1 MFSEAGPRIRKL
13 RDSILSAEPTVGLER
28 ARIVTE
34 SYRRN
39 EGKPILPKRAEALRD
54 VLAGQTIF
62 INDGDLLVGNQ
73 SHGLRCP
80 PVYPENFVAWMGDG
94 NEMTKMETRKVNPL
108 RIPKDIWSELGEIAA
123 YWQGKTLVEKC
134 YARFPA
140 EILAA
145 RQAMIFSVS
154 LEKNAMG
161 HCVLDYPALL
171 QKGYRGVREETVRR
185 LADLTADEPEA
196 AQKKQFWEA
205 VLIICDAA
213 VHFAGRYAD
222 LAAEQAART
231 DDPDRRAELEAMA
244 AICRKVPAGPAETF
258 HEALQSIWL
267 AHLVNCIETNA
278 YSMSFGRLDQYLWPY
293 LENDLNQGRIDQARA
308 QELLNCFWCKTNEII
323 HLDDSEMVYFHGGH
337 PMGQHITVGGQT
349 RDGRDATNPL
359 SYMCL
364 EAHGTVKMAQPDFSV
379 RLHPGSPRDFQI
391 RAAEVISLGLGLPH
405 VFNDRVLI
413 EALTND
419 GLPLEE
425 ARDYTPTGCV
435 ENATPECWIRA
446 PGGWLNLPK
455 ILELSLNQGRCAL
468 TGEQIGPETE
478 PVEEI
483 ESFEQLM
490 AVFRRQFEEAVR
502 LHVEWSNII
511 DQVQA
516 ENMPQPS
523 VSMFINDCLDNGRD
537 AVQGGARYNFTSP
550 LMVGVAT
557 LADSLGAIKTLV
569 FDEKIYDLTQLKQA
583 LDDNFQGHEIM
594 RARLINK
601 APKYGNDIAS
611 VDDLAAEASRMF
623 CDQFAKY
630 ENTRD
635 GRFRAGFW
643 SVTANYGLGDHTA
656 ATPDGRLAREPL
668 SDSITPNSGRDLNG
682 LTASLKSAARLDQRR
697 ASNGTV
703 LNRHITPSELDG
715 PAKLE
720 KFVDLI
726 NAYFDLG
733 GSNLGFN
740 VISAETL
747 KQAQQHP
754 DDYAGLMVKVAGYAA
769 LFTELG
775 VPCQNELIRRT
786 EHNLS

>member
-1 MFSEAGPRIRKL
+1 
-13 RDSILSAEPTVGLER
+13 
-28 ARIVTE
+28 
-34 SYRRN
+34 
-39 EGKPILPKRAEALRD
+39 
-54 VLAGQTIF
+54 
-62 INDGDLLVGNQ
+62 
-73 SHGLRCP
+73 
-80 PVYPENFVAWMGDG
+80 
-94 NEMTKMETRKVNPL
+94 
-108 RIPKDIWSELGEIAA
+108 
-123 YWQGKTLVEKC
+123 
-134 YARFPA
+134 
-140 EILAA
+140 
-145 RQAMIFSVS
+145 
-154 LEKNAMG
+154 
-161 HCVLDYPALL
+161 
-171 QKGYRGVREETVRR
+171 
-185 LADLTADEPEA
+185 
-196 AQKKQFWEA
+196 
-205 VLIICDAA
+205 
-213 VHFAGRYAD
+213 
-222 LAAEQAART
+222 
-231 DDPDRRAELEAMA
+231 
-244 AICRKVPAGPAETF
+244 
-258 HEALQSIWL
+258 
-267 AHLVNCIETNA
+267 
-278 YSMSFGRLDQYLWPY
+278 
-293 LENDLNQGRIDQARA
+293 
-308 QELLNCFWCKTNEII
+308 
-323 HLDDSEMVYFHGGH
+323 MVYFHGGH

-468 TGEQIGPETE
+468 TGEQIGPEAE

-557 LADSLGAIKTLV
+557 LADSLSAIKTLV

-635 GRFRAGFW
+635 GRFRPASGR
-643 SVTANYGLGDHTA
+643 SRPTTAWATTPPPPRTA
-656 ATPDGRLAREPL
+656 AWLESRCPIP
-668 SDSITPNSGRDLNG
+668 SPPNSGRDLNG

-747 KQAQQHP
+747 EQAQQHP

-769 LFTELG
+769 LFT
-775 VPCQNELIRRT
+775 
-786 EHNLS
+786 